1 MFAVLHSRL
10 AFTKEFPMFRI
21 RHLAASALCC
31 VTVQATAAT
40 FSDYSLADHASA
52 NSFLAAS
59 AGDEALESMRVWR
72 IDPREFRAYAVSEDN
87 IGAPQFWSATAS
99 AAADHCGCSYTGPEA
114 RDSWHARSGWSEHS
128 RGEGWWGGS
137 WHWRWTHDDGD
148 WHHHGHHGTSP
159 IPEPSGIALM
169 GIGLALLGIGLRK
182 RMSSR

>member
-1 MFAVLHSRL
+1 
-10 AFTKEFPMFRI
+10 MFRI

-40 FSDYSLADHASA
+40 FSDYPSMDPASVS
-52 NSFLAAS
+52 SFLAADAS
-59 AGDEALESMRVWR
+59 DDVLESVPVWR
-72 IDPREFRAYAVSEDN
+72 IDQRAFRAYAAPDDSLGTAQFR
-87 IGAPQFWSATAS
+87 GAAS
-99 AAADHCGCSYTGPEA
+99 DTCGCSYTGSEA
-114 RDSWHARSGWSEHS
+114 SDSWHARSGGWSHS
-128 RGEGWWGGS
+128 SGEGSWGGS

-169 GIGLALLGIGLRK
+169 GIGLALLGVGVRK